1 MWPSAAIS
9 CSYDGVSLA
18 SKPEIGIGP
27 LLFIF
32 PSANEGA
39 RLAGLQLASRLRVL
53 KNNGFVHIERN
64 CQGAMLFLVCKPVG

>member
-9 CSYDGVSLA
+9 CSHDGVSLA

-27 LLFIF
+27 LVFIF

-39 RLAGLQLASRLRVL
+39 RLAIGFEASSF
-53 KNNGFVHIERN
+53 KIKE
-64 CQGAMLFLVCKPVG
+64 